1 MKRVCIVLLNWN
13 NWSDTLECLESLFRL
28 DYPDFKVV
36 VCDNASTDGSQE
48 KIRAWAAGEL
58 EIVTELRLPGASGR
72 SCPKPVVMTEL
83 ERDAAEHG
91 DGEVPAESRLL
102 LVHNGANLGF
112 AGGNNVGLRYALR
125 CADID
130 YCWVLNND
138 TIVAA
143 DALQKLVERMAKS
156 PMPGL
161 CGSTILEYRHP
172 ERINAL
178 GGALYN
184 RWLGLAWHLG
194 RSRSWPRKI
203 EVGSVEK
210 KMDYVVGASMF
221 VSREFLLKVG
231 LMEDSYFLYFEEL
244 DWAVRARGMFPM
256 AWAPESL
263 VYHKVG
269 GSIGTRSH
277 PARKSWTSDFY
288 TLRNRIRFTRRY
300 YPYALPTVY
309 LGLIG
314 AIILR
319 LLFGQWRRALMVAR
333 LMVRPEIPFE
343 DCCAA

>member
-1 MKRVCIVLLNWN
+1 VKRVCIILLNWN
-13 NWSDTLECLESLFRL
+13 NWPDTLECLESLFQM

-36 VCDNASTDGSQE
+36 VCDNGSTDGSPD
-48 KIRAWAAGEL
+48 KIRAWAAGDLDILAE
-58 EIVTELRLPGASGR
+58 R
-72 SCPKPVVMTEL
+72 SAIESCGTPCVKPVAMVEYDREVAEQGGLDEL
-83 ERDAAEHG
+83 VG
-91 DGEVPAESRLL
+91 GRLFL
-102 LVHNGANLGF
+102 ICNGSNLGF

-125 CADID
+125 SSEID

-138 TIVAA
+138 TVVAV
-143 DALQKLVERMAKS
+143 DALQRLVDRMSES
-156 PMPGL
+156 PTPGI

-178 GGALYN
+178 GGAIYS

-194 RSRSWPRKI
+194 RGRKWPKEIGAGTI
-203 EVGSVEK
+203 EK
-210 KMDYVVGASMF
+210 RMNYVVGASMF

-231 LMEDSYFLYFEEL
+231 LMEESYFLYFEEL
-244 DWAVRARGMFPM
+244 DWAMRARDLFPLV
-256 AWAPESL
+256 WAPESL

-269 GSIGTRSH
+269 GSIGTSSH

-288 TLRNRIRFTRRY
+288 TLRNRIRFTRQY
-300 YPYALPTVY
+300 CPYALPTVY
-309 LGLIG
+309 LGLVG

-333 LMVRPEIPFE
+333 LMVRPEISFE